1 MIRSPRLLLAVTLSF
16 AASGAM
22 AQTAAKPTD
31 PQIAHIAYTAGQ
43 LDIAAAELALKTSQ
57 NKTVKDFAVEMVRDH
72 TAVNKQALALVEKL
86 KVKPEDNETSKSL
99 TEGAAKKREELS
111 KLSGSAF
118 DKAYAQNEVAYHQ
131 TVNGALATVLIPDA
145 QNGELKS
152 LLETGLKLF
161 KEHQQHAEHLVGQL
175 K

>member
-1 MIRSPRLLLAVTLSF
+1 
-16 AASGAM
+16 
-22 AQTAAKPTD
+22 
-31 PQIAHIAYTAGQ
+31 
-43 LDIAAAELALKTSQ
+43 
-57 NKTVKDFAVEMVRDH
+57 
-72 TAVNKQALALVEKL
+72 
-86 KVKPEDNETSKSL
+86 
-99 TEGAAKKREELS
+99 LS
-111 KLSGSAF
+111 KLSGAAF

-161 KEHQQHAEHLVGQL
+161 KEHQQHAEHLVDQL